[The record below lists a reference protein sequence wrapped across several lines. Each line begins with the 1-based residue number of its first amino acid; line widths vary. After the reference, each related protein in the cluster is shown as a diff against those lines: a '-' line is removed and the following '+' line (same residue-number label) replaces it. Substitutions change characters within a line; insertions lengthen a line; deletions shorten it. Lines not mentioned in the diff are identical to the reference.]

1 MYQDI
6 PHLNIR
12 NLENGNLRLE
22 NEDCGE
28 SYVVDVHPTQVR
40 LMAEY
45 LGLVREVS
53 ACDADELRTTPT
65 PAELTREVA
74 RLQRYLLAVQDK
86 ALQLHEYTSNCSD
99 WKHADLTGEMLRV
112 VGIVDMLDLACGDFQ
127 TTPESEGLNTTEI
140 GVVERPQKRVPSSP
154 EQMTIEGAGDER

>member
-40 LMAEY
+40 LMAEF
-45 LGLVREVS
+45 LGFVRDVS
-53 ACDADELRTTPT
+53 ALDADEQQTAPT
-65 PAELTREVA
+65 PAELARDVA
-74 RLQRYLLAVQDK
+74 RLQRCLLAVQDK
-86 ALQLHEYTSNCSD
+86 AVQLHEYMSNCSD

-127 TTPESEGLNTTEI
+127 TPPELEPLNTTET
-140 GVVERPQKRVPSSP
+140 GAVEQPRKRAPSVG
-154 EQMTIEGAGDER
+154 EQLTIEGADA